1 MFRWHLA
8 TQAWW
13 GLRNSQWNR
22 ADGWELPLCETQHG
36 FRRNVRCLRSSAE
49 LDCLLTCRWLS
60 RHRSRHAPQVG
71 KCLSFSFF
79 SLPALHTVNSP
90 CIALQAIDRH
100 AGACL
105 IFCYECS
112 QVNWLIIGIPGSI
125 ALPADSWKETDFLQ
139 ERVSTRIWLVAWE
152 KVRLMSYILCTWLRL
167 ASTDL
172 SCKLPYCT
180 ASLLAIAEVSRSLLK
195 LLIIPYWK
203 QSYE

>member
-1 MFRWHLA
+1 MDGSCLCVKLNMVFDEMSDAYAALP
-8 TQAWW
+8 
-13 GLRNSQWNR
+13 NSIVSLHA
-22 ADGWELPLCETQHG
+22 ADWAVLGAGTHHRLV
-36 FRRNVRCLRSSAE
+36 NASAF
-49 LDCLLTCRWLS
+49 L
-60 RHRSRHAPQVG
+60 
-71 KCLSFSFF
+71 F

-125 ALPADSWKETDFLQ
+125 ALPADSWKEMDFLQ
-139 ERVSTRIWLVAWE
+139 ERLSTRIWLVAWE

-172 SCKLPYCT
+172 SYKLPYCT